1 MDVFTGGSNLIA
13 KMAEIIGAA
22 KDLHVEVGFLEGST
36 AGWNGPRP
44 KAASKNWK
52 RTDKPAKG
60 IPGGVPAP
68 YIAAVLNYGN
78 PAKGLQPRPFF
89 DDMVAKQSPTW
100 GRLLA
105 AAMKLNNYDS
115 YDALQMVGLKIK
127 EQLQLSML
135 NFAGAPLSDKTVAR
149 KGFSQPLIDSHNLIN
164 AVDFRVVQ

>member
-1 MDVFTGGSNLIA
+1 MDVWSGGSNLMA
-13 KMAEIIGAA
+13 KLAEIAGNAR
-22 KDLHVEVGFLEGST
+22 DLKVEVGFLEGST

-44 KAASKNWK
+44 KSASKNMK
-52 RTDKPAKG
+52 RTDKPARG
-60 IPGGVPAP
+60 IPGGVSAP

-78 PAKGLQPRPFF
+78 PAMGLLPRPFF

-105 AAMKLNNYDS
+105 AALRLNDYDS
-115 YDALQMVGLKIK
+115 YGALTLAGLKIK

-135 NFAGAPLSDKTVAR
+135 DGVYAPLKQATVDR

-164 AVDFRVVQ
+164 AVDFRIAK

>member
-1 MDVFTGGSNLIA
+1 MDVFKGGSSLTAHLA
-13 KMAEIIGAA
+13 KIMDAA
-22 KDLHVEVGFLEGST
+22 KDFKVEVGFLEGST

-60 IPGGVPAP
+60 IPGGVSAP
-68 YIAAVLNYGN
+68 YIAAVLNYGDEAHGL
-78 PAKGLQPRPFF
+78 PARPFF
-89 DDMVAKQSPTW
+89 DDMVSKQSPTW
-100 GRLLA
+100 GRLLTA
-105 AAMKLNNYDS
+105 ALRAQNYDS